1 VAADR
6 RCSQRR
12 PAEPGLLTT
21 GDAGVPG
28 ANPRWAVLRA
38 RLRRWGAA
46 AGVALERLGRLWE
59 PRRDAGLPS
68 RDSSDAAD
76 RSIGP
81 RPHAA
86 TPDSHLI
93 VAVFPSRIA
102 ALHPPMDRG
111 MGAAALETERLF
123 FRLEFIE
130 LAGYPNVL
138 GLGSQRLGLRLSL
151 R

>member
-1 VAADR
+1 MIL
-6 RCSQRR
+6 SSGSSI
-12 PAEPGLLTT
+12 PL
-21 GDAGVPG
+21 
-28 ANPRWAVLRA
+28 
-38 RLRRWGAA
+38 
-46 AGVALERLGRLWE
+46 LWE

-76 RSIGP
+76 RSIGS

-102 ALHPPMDRG
+102 ALHPPMERG

-123 FRLEFIE
+123 FRLEFIG

-138 GLGSQRLGLRLSL
+138 VWGPSGWAFDYPFADWRGPTVGWGNP
-151 R
+151 